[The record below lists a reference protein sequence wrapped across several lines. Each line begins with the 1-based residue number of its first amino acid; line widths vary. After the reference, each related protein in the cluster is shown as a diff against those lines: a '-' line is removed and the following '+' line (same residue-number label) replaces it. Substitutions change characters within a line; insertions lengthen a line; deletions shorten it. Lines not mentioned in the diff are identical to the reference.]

1 MAKILFIFFL
11 ATNFYASS
19 QKDSIEA
26 DSVETILI
34 KKANYSL
41 FRGVL
46 AETKTWY
53 LLTDDKNNYYLA
65 NLDRPTE
72 GVYDWFVRFK
82 DSQNIYKS
90 MNNSANGF
98 SGGLNQ
104 YPTLH
109 FKKENEPG
117 DFLNFYLDKTIKNT
131 VFLTS
136 ISDGMV
142 YKFEL
147 QYQ

>member
-1 MAKILFIFFL
+1 MAKILFIFSFVL
-11 ATNFYASS
+11 NFYASS
-19 QKDSIEA
+19 QTDSITG

-41 FRGVL
+41 YRGVL
-46 AETKTWY
+46 AETKSWY
-53 LLTDDKNNYYLA
+53 LLTDDQNKYYLA
-65 NLDRPTE
+65 NLDRPAE

-90 MNNSANGF
+90 INSNEGGF

-147 QYQ
+147 QNQ